1 MGRVEINKES
11 SLFFTQLID
20 CLFTAT
26 FISLNCSLRPGTKG
40 FNCGKWII
48 YYNLG
53 TDDGAESKFGTH
65 KELIALNIL
74 KYKHSVNKAIDM
86 SRGHFAK
93 NLKLLTNWWPV
104 SEKKSGNNIFLIQ
117 IKDF

>member
-1 MGRVEINKES
+1 MGHIETNTES

-40 FNCGKWII
+40 FNCGKLII
-48 YYNLG
+48 DYNLG

-74 KYKHSVNKAIDM
+74 KYKHSVNKASDM

-93 NLKLLTNWWPV
+93 NRKLLTNWWPV

>member
-1 MGRVEINKES
+1 MGHIETNTES

-40 FNCGKWII
+40 FNCGKLII
-48 YYNLG
+48 IDNNLG

-65 KELIALNIL
+65 KELIALNI
-74 KYKHSVNKAIDM
+74 
-86 SRGHFAK
+86 
-93 NLKLLTNWWPV
+93 
-104 SEKKSGNNIFLIQ
+104 
-117 IKDF
+117 